1 MKKIGYIHRYD
12 NNEEKGILVHGYNKG
27 PFWNSPAPI
36 LFSESQCKTSVRT
49 GVLVYFEIDKDK
61 TVRDIEYASI
71 FNFDKEL
78 LLSYASVYDT
88 KEWNECEKET
98 HICYQNI
105 FEQKDFFSH
114 K

>member
-12 NNEEKGILVHGYNKG
+12 LKEEKGILVYGYNKDLLR
-27 PFWNSPAPI
+27 NSPAPI
-36 LFSESQCKTSVRT
+36 LFSKSQCKTSVRT

-78 LLSYASVYDT
+78 LLSLISVIRIYLN
-88 KEWNECEKET
+88 KKISFRIKKWFHLIMSK
-98 HICYQNI
+98 
-105 FEQKDFFSH
+105 KM
-114 K
+114 